1 MDNKIKREVNE
12 MKYLFGYER
21 GRVISE
27 QKEFPTEEEFNV
39 LDNVDYDYDGPD
51 FDIEYNREVETPVR
65 PDVDTPTIPKT
76 PRTPYKPKRKTKPKA
91 KNEFLDEDM
100 PGWLSFDELGLNFDE
115 I

>member
-1 MDNKIKREVNE
+1 MDPDRILNVQNSRRKLAQMKVKEVIELIETSN
-12 MKYLFGYER
+12 LS
-21 GRVISE
+21 IS
-27 QKEFPTEEEFNV
+27 
-39 LDNVDYDYDGPD
+39 DNGVMYRTD